1 MQPTIVAR
9 PFHVEGFV
17 YEENVNRYRIV
28 AYKHGRG
35 GEEEEVMSADNRRID
50 GSNDDFALLRRLLAE
65 AVEEGRLKII
75 DFDAPGEPLY
85 EGTGQGSPP
94 EAGSVN

>member
-17 YEENVNRYRIV
+17 Y
-28 AYKHGRG
+28 
-35 GEEEEVMSADNRRID
+35 
-50 GSNDDFALLRRLLAE
+50 GSNDDFAEVLLRKALLRRLLAG
-65 AVEEGRLKII
+65 AVEEGRLRGYR
-75 DFDAPGEPLY
+75 ARLA
-85 EGTGQGSPP
+85 PP